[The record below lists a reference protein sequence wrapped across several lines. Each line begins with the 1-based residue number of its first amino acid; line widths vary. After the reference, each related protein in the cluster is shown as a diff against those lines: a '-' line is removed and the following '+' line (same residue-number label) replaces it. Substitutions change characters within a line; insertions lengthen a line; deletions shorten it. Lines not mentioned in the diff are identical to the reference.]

1 MKIQVR
7 GPQLVSGFGEIKI
20 GEGGRHRSVR
30 KSNPNEP
37 GTEQFIILRPY
48 FNREH
53 SLGVFPLPDFVD
65 DPRQL
70 PVRPTSSAGKEG

>member
-1 MKIQVR
+1 MEIQIG

-20 GEGGRHRSVR
+20 GEGGRHRPVR
-30 KSNPNEP
+30 KSNPDEP

-48 FNREH
+48 LDRENG
-53 SLGVFPLPDFVD
+53 LGVFPLPDFVD

-70 PVRPTSSAGKEG
+70 PIRPASSAGKEG

>member
-20 GEGGRHRSVR
+20 GEGGRHRPMR

-37 GTEQFIILRPY
+37 GTEQFIVLGPDFDRK
-48 FNREH
+48 H
-53 SLGVFPLPDFVD
+53 GLGVFPTPDFVD

-70 PVRPTSSAGKEG
+70 PIRPASSAGKEG